1 MSIYL
6 IRHTT
11 PLIDKG
17 VCYGQTDID
26 VTETFQQEASTI
38 KELVPGMVQ
47 QVYCSPLLRCRKLVE
62 YLYPAEQVIFEKS
75 LQEVHCGEWEMQRWD
90 DIPRDLID
98 PWMNDFVNVSF
109 PGGES
114 YVQLYERVIQCFE
127 NMVKSP
133 RPVAII
139 THAGVIR
146 SILSHITNTPL
157 KNSFGVFGLHYG
169 CVVRIDLQ
177 DGKWE
182 HQMLSINTS
191 EKEQHKPSYFQ
202 RPTPK

>member
-1 MSIYL
+1 MIYL

-26 VTETFQQEASTI
+26 VTETFHQEAATI
-38 KELVPGMVQ
+38 RKLVPDQVQ
-47 QVYCSPLLRCRKLVE
+47 KIYSSPLLRCRKLVE
-62 YLYPAEQVIFEKS
+62 YLYPGMQADFDNS
-75 LQEVHCGEWEMQRWD
+75 LREVHCGDWEMQRWD

-114 YVQLYERVIQCFE
+114 YVQLYSRVIQSFE
-127 NMVKSP
+127 SMIQSP
-133 RPVAII
+133 KPVAIV

-169 CVVRIDLQ
+169 CVVRVEEQ
-177 DGKWE
+177 EGKWRHE
-182 HQMLSINTS
+182 MLSINTS

-202 RPTPK
+202 RSATK